1 MVLDVP
7 VVLFI
12 YKRPHLVEGLIKNL
26 RAVRPKKIWLVSD
39 GAKSDQTEEAK
50 LCSEVRE
57 CAEAL
62 IDWPC
67 HTKKIYSKSN
77 LGLRER
83 IVTGINEFFSWEEAG
98 IFLEEDCYPD
108 PTFFEFAQENL
119 AHWKNYPQ
127 VAVIS
132 GSSFAKEKENKGGHS
147 YYFSKY
153 PHCWGWATWK
163 RAWQYYDPSDMLL
176 DTNLENLPVSMD
188 GKTEL
193 RFWQSLLGKV
203 KEGGVDSWAC
213 RWALS
218 CWRRGMLTVTPY
230 QNLVRNVGS
239 GVSATHT
246 SSEEDLVLVS
256 QSGKMNFPLSH
267 PLIPVPDSN
276 QDVRT
281 FRRHYLQGARLP
293 FWPRLVR
300 SFGRRMKKIV
310 ERK

>member
-1 MVLDVP
+1 MGLDVP

-12 YKRPHLVEGLIKNL
+12 YKRPNLVESLMKNL
-26 RAVRPKKIWLVSD
+26 RVVRPKKIWLVAD
-39 GAKSDQTEEAK
+39 GSKVDQGEEVRQ
-50 LCSEVRE
+50 CSQARE

-67 HTKKIYSKSN
+67 HVRKIYSEEN
-77 LGLRER
+77 LGLRR
-83 IVTGINEFFSWEEAG
+83 RVVTGLNEFFAYEEAG
-98 IFLEEDCYPD
+98 IFLEDDCHPD

-119 AHWKNYPQ
+119 VHWKNNPK

-132 GSSFAKEKENKGGHS
+132 GTSFAKEKENEVGNS

-153 PHCWGWATWK
+153 PH
-163 RAWQYYDPSDMLL
+163 
-176 DTNLENLPVSMD
+176 TNLENLSVNMD
-188 GKTEL
+188 GRTEL
-193 RFWQSLLGKV
+193 HYWKSLLGKV
-203 KEGGVDSWAC
+203 KDGRVDSWAC

-239 GVSATHT
+239 GVGATHT
-246 SSEEDLVLVS
+246 SNEADLILVS
-256 QSGKMNFPLSH
+256 QSRKMKFPLRH
-267 PLIPVPDSN
+267 PLIPVVDFN

-281 FRRHYLQGARLP
+281 FRRHYLQGARLS

-300 SFGRRMKKIV
+300 SFYRRI
-310 ERK
+310 RKESI